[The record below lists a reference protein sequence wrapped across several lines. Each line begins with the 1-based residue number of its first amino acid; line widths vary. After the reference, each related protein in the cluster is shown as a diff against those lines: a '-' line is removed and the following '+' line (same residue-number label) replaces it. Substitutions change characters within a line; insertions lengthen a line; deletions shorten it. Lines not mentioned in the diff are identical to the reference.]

1 MCFVLIACDPA
12 EVPSDAGVD
21 GGVDAGGPRDWPA
34 SEVPSVTEPETGI
47 RREVSILDG
56 VAAPPNPD
64 TMDPTPPD
72 QNRFGVVRFSAAD
85 EPDVRATTT
94 SRSAT

>member
-1 MCFVLIACDPA
+1 MCCCLVACGPA
-12 EVPSDAGVD
+12 EGPSDAGVD

-56 VAAPPNPD
+56 VAA
-64 TMDPTPPD
+64 
-72 QNRFGVVRFSAAD
+72 QGSAAL
-85 EPDVRATTT
+85 EGRAKEGHAK
-94 SRSAT
+94 SREGPLPPRALYI